1 MMLISSFSQS
11 LHAGHDVAVRRKRTH
26 ISICQ
31 RPSQQDLPH
40 TCTHTALLCIC
51 LLECIHLV
59 GFSSV
64 HGASAYE
71 TMRWWRYYPVDR
83 NSSWHCVGEVGRSG
97 CRCTRTCTHM
107 HMYALCLAL
116 SVGVSH
122 YCCYIRIC
130 MSPLQLSASHLAGA
144 STSIELNSSSFFLS
158 TDYSSTYREPRSHP
172 EGCDI
177 ITHVGN
183 QTVCTIKFVYVW
195 VFTIESITAQLFC
208 FCSCFCFD

>member
-1 MMLISSFSQS
+1 
-11 LHAGHDVAVRRKRTH
+11 
-26 ISICQ
+26 
-31 RPSQQDLPH
+31 
-40 TCTHTALLCIC
+40 
-51 LLECIHLV
+51 
-59 GFSSV
+59 
-64 HGASAYE
+64 
-71 TMRWWRYYPVDR
+71 
-83 NSSWHCVGEVGRSG
+83 
-97 CRCTRTCTHM
+97 M

-116 SVGVSH
+116 SVGDSH

-183 QTVCTIKFVYVW
+183 QTVCTIKFVCVCEY
-195 VFTIESITAQLFC
+195 SQLKV
-208 FCSCFCFD
+208 